1 MTIGTKIKLLRDK
14 KRMSQGELA
23 LKLGIGQTTLGSIE
37 NGDTKKIDFLLMDKV
52 CKEFNVEFEYFIGE
66 TKLKQINK
74 ENGVGYM
81 SENQTFNMSDK
92 LIEQY
97 EERIKEYKIIIQDLQ
112 EKLSSKKS

>member
-23 LKLGIGQTTLGSIE
+23 IKLGIGQTTLGAIE
-37 NGDTKKIDFLLMDKV
+37 NGETKKIDFLLMDKV
-52 CKEFNVEFEYFIGE
+52 CKEFNVEFDYFIEE

-74 ENGVGYM
+74 DSGVGYLA
-81 SENQTFNMSDK
+81 ENQTFNMSEK

-97 EERIKEYKIIIQDLQ
+97 EERIKEYKQIIKDLQ
-112 EKLSSKKS
+112 AKLL